1 MSTIQSID
9 YLALAPVLVL
19 ALGSVLVLV
28 VDLLVARGPAVPGW
42 LALAVVV
49 SAAAL
54 VPASAQ
60 RSTLCVAGAAAEP
73 GTGCGYLT
81 LGPTLAFQGIALAA
95 QLRGPPPHGL
105 AQHLGL
111 GAIEPPR
118 QAVEQAP
125 VAIVE
130 VDLDRT
136 LGHNRLMV
144 DEQ

>member
-73 GTGCGYLT
+73 GRAAATVT

-95 QLRGPPPHGL
+95 TGVVVLLAVSVVARPGPARRGVLLPGAGVRVRRRGASLPP
-105 AQHLGL
+105 ATWS
-111 GAIEPPR
+111 R
-118 QAVEQAP
+118 
-125 VAIVE
+125 
-130 VDLDRT
+130 
-136 LGHNRLMV
+136 
-144 DEQ
+144 